1 MQRRRPSHG
10 AVGCW
15 RVKPARSR
23 HSTPFALLW
32 RWPRS
37 LPGPLRL
44 EPGHSGLAGGLQRR
58 PLRLLHGSA
67 HQQQLRRPHSTATAL
82 RSADCGGACRR
93 LHQGAAVP
101 RLGSGS
107 SSGCTP
113 WRTALQAAAAKAR
126 SCLCASATS
135 AGQSGC
141 AELAAGCQPP
151 AAGRFPLQSLL
162 PAHLCACRSPSA
174 EAVFKSGGLRSL
186 ANALYQLQHAPS
198 TWLLPAAAAC
208 LQTWACM
215 RRPVVQWWSGL
226 AWRTALRSTAAAP
239 AAAAATGT
247 CPAASGAH
255 PQPAV

>member
-1 MQRRRPSHG
+1 MPLADAPFQALG
-10 AVGCW
+10 AHAAAAAVAWGSGDAGEAPI

-58 PLRLLHGSA
+58 PLRRLHGSA
-67 HQQQLRRPHSTATAL
+67 HHQQLRRPHSTATAL

-93 LHQGAAVP
+93 RHQGAAVP

-141 AELAAGCQPP
+141 AELAVGCQPP
-151 AAGRFPLQSLL
+151 AATRAGRFPLQSLL

-174 EAVFKSGGLRSL
+174 EAVFKSGGLQLLQKDKCFSCNMPGPLRCCLRPLL
-186 ANALYQLQHAPS
+186 ACRRGQ
-198 TWLLPAAAAC
+198 AC
-208 LQTWACM
+208 AVPLC
-215 RRPVVQWWSGL
+215 SGG
-226 AWRTALRSTAAAP
+226 AGWRGGPL
-239 AAAAATGT
+239 
-247 CPAASGAH
+247 
-255 PQPAV
+255 